1 MHEKKI
7 CFITCV
13 NDERMY
19 KECIFYIEHL
29 NIPPGFSIESICMKN
44 ARSMTSAYNK
54 MMKETDA
61 KYKVY
66 LHQDTLI
73 KNKNFIYDVI
83 KIFETD
89 KNIGMIGM
97 TGTKKIPINGVWWQS
112 GINQVTQLCDN
123 YDGIMKNTFLYEGKG
138 MYEQVE
144 VIDGLMMIT
153 QYDIKWR
160 EDIFDGWHFYDVSQ
174 SMEFNRNKYKI
185 VIPKQEN
192 PWCVHDCG
200 IVNMSNGYEEYRL
213 KFIEEYKDDIYYNL
227 PLVSVLIPTYNET
240 HFFKQ
245 ALESAINQ
253 TYKKI
258 EIIIG
263 DDSTTVEVRHLVEK
277 YLNKCDNITFINNN
291 GPLGE
296 KGKNNMENLFKLSNG
311 EYISY
316 LMHDD
321 LYNPDRIEKMMT
333 YFQNDKS
340 IALVTS
346 SRNYIDEDNNL
357 IDVLSLNADKNLKIK
372 GKDAIKYIACA
383 LYNFIGEP
391 TTAIFKKNLINNDEI
406 MDLNGNQITCLGDIS
421 IWVKVLLQGD
431 MIFLHESLS
440 SFRSHKNQNTHNQII
455 QSGSVLDWYY
465 LVDHCC
471 KNNILE
477 KNKEEFKKVIRL
489 LYDRFDKQLKDIYNY
504 IPNSDEKEEFNRVKN
519 NVDKFLDND
528 YLYKKYI

>member
-1 MHEKKI
+1 MDSKKI

-19 KECIFYIEHL
+19 KECIFYIENL
-29 NIPPGFSIESICMKN
+29 SIPEGFSIETICMRN
-44 ARSMTSAYNK
+44 ANSMTSAYNK
-54 MMKETDA
+54 MMKKTDA

-66 LHQDTLI
+66 LHQDTFI
-73 KNKNFIYDVI
+73 KNKNFIYDVV
-83 KIFETD
+83 KIFESD
-89 KNIGMIGM
+89 KSIGMIGM
-97 TGTKKIPINGVWWQS
+97 AGTKKLPINGVWWQS
-112 GINQVTQLCDN
+112 GVNQVTQLCDN
-123 YDGIMKNTFLYEGKG
+123 YDGIMKNISIYETKE
-138 MYEQVE
+138 MYELVE
-144 VIDGLMMIT
+144 VIDGLIMIT

-160 EDIFDGWHFYDVSQ
+160 EDLFDGWHFYDISQ
-174 SMEFNRNKYKI
+174 SMQFNRNKYKI
-185 VIPKQEN
+185 VIPKQEI

-213 KFIEEYKDDIYYNL
+213 KFIEEYKDDIYYDS

-263 DDSTTVEVRHLVEK
+263 DDSTNVEVKTLVEK
-277 YLNKCDNITFINNN
+277 YLDKYNNIIFINNN

-321 LYNPDRIEKMMT
+321 LYAPDRIEKMMR
-333 YFQNDKS
+333 YFQDDTS
-340 IALVTS
+340 VALVTS
-346 SRNYIDEDNNL
+346 SRNYIDKDNNL
-357 IDVLSLNADKNLKIK
+357 IDVLSISEDKNLKIL
-372 GKDAIKYIACA
+372 GRDAIKYMVCS

-391 TTAIFKKNLINNDEI
+391 TTAIFKKNLINKEI
-406 MDLNGNQITCLGDIS
+406 MDLNGYQITCLGDIS
-421 IWVKVLLQGD
+421 IWVKVLLQGH
-431 MIFLHESLS
+431 MIFLHEPLS
-440 SFRSHKNQNTHNQII
+440 SFRYHNNQNTYNQII

-465 LVDHCC
+465 LVDYCC
-471 KNNILE
+471 KKDILKKGE
-477 KNKEEFKKVIRL
+477 EEFKEVIRL

-504 IPNSDEKEEFNRVKN
+504 NPKSNEKEEFNRVKN
-519 NVDKFLDND
+519 DVDKFLSKY
-528 YLYKKYI
+528 YLYEKYI